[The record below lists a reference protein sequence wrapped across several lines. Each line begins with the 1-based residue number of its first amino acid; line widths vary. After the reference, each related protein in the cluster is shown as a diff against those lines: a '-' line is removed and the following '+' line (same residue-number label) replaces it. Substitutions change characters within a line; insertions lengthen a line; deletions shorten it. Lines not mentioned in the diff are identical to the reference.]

1 MKLVKAGL
9 MALAVVGLF
18 AGAVEDAA
26 AVTKCREV
34 ISHGQVVK
42 RTCTTKPAYHN
53 VKPAYRTVCNTYW
66 RHGVKHRD
74 CRRVYY

>member
-9 MALAVVGLF
+9 MTLAVVGLF
-18 AGAVEDAA
+18 AGAIEDAA

-42 RTCTTKPAYHN
+42 RTCTTKPAY
-53 VKPAYRTVCNTYW
+53 RTVCNTYW